1 MTNKLFVVLLAEDN
15 EHDIKYCYYCKAVI
29 HSYDKFEKTE
39 KGLIHNNDVDD
50 CGVKSKTFIDEFG
63 DVVNDE

>member
-1 MTNKLFVVLLAEDN
+1 MDN